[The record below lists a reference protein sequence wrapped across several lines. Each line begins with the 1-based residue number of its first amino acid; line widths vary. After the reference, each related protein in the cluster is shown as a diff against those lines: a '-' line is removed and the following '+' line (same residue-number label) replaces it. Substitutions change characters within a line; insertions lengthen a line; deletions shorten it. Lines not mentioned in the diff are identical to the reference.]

1 MLKRDERKSV
11 ETIEVILK
19 LVLAI
24 ALGGLIGLEREASQ
38 KPAGFRTNIL
48 VCVGSTM
55 MMALATLLI
64 QAKGGTPDTLVR
76 MAAGVITGVGFLGAG
91 TIFQARGTI
100 AGLTTAS
107 TIWLVAG
114 LGLVIGAGYYLP
126 ALIFTAMTIT
136 TLLLFRKI
144 EDTYLHKSQ
153 FHYHLKAKARPYILS
168 SLRKLALHHGV
179 RLERLTMKQEGQSYL
194 LAFSFS
200 ASEEKEQE
208 FNQGLLELADIE
220 ELKID

>member
-1 MLKRDERKSV
+1 MEILE
-11 ETIEVILK
+11 ILLK
-19 LVLAI
+19 LILAI

-55 MMALATLLI
+55 MMALAVLLV
-64 QAKGGTPDTLVR
+64 QAKGGGADPLIR
-76 MAAGVITGVGFLGAG
+76 LAAGVITGVGFLGAG

-107 TIWLVAG
+107 TLWLVAG
-114 LGLVIGAGYYLP
+114 LGLVIGAGYYVP
-126 ALIFTAMTIT
+126 ALIFTALTIT
-136 TLLLFRKI
+136 TLLLFRRI
-144 EDTYLHKSQ
+144 EDTYLRKSQ
-153 FHYHLKAKARPYILS
+153 FHYHLKAKARPYILA

-179 RLERLTMKQEGQSYL
+179 RLERLTMKQDGSSYL

-200 ASEEKEQE
+200 ASEDKEQE

>member
-1 MLKRDERKSV
+1 MLKRGRGILMDILQV
-11 ETIEVILK
+11 LLK
-19 LVLAI
+19 LILAI

-48 VCVGSTM
+48 VCIGATM
-55 MMALATLLI
+55 MMSLAVLLVEG
-64 QAKGGTPDTLVR
+64 KGGNPDTLVR
-76 MAAGVITGVGFLGAG
+76 MAAGVITGIGFLGAG
-91 TIFQARGTI
+91 TIFQSRGAI

-107 TIWLVAG
+107 TLWVVSG

-126 ALIFTAMTIT
+126 ALIITVLTIT
-136 TLLLFRKI
+136 TLFVFGRI
-144 EDTYLHKSQ
+144 EAVYLHRAQ

-179 RLERLTMKQEGQSYL
+179 RLERLTMRQEGSSYL
-194 LAFSFS
+194 LTFGFS

>member
-1 MLKRDERKSV
+1 M

-48 VCVGSTM
+48 VCVASAM
-55 MMALATLLI
+55 MMTMATLLV
-64 QAKGGTPDTLVR
+64 QAKGGTSDSLVR

-107 TIWLVAG
+107 TLWLVAG
-114 LGLVIGAGYYLP
+114 LGLVIGAGFYLP
-126 ALIFTAMTIT
+126 ALIFTALTIT

-144 EDTYLHKSQ
+144 EDSYLRKSQ
-153 FHYHLKAKARPYILS
+153 FHYHMKAKARPYILS
-168 SLRKLALHHGV
+168 SLRKLALHHGI
-179 RLERLTMKQEGQSYL
+179 RLERLTMKQDGQSYL

-200 ASEEKEQE
+200 SSEEKEQE

>member
-1 MLKRDERKSV
+1 M
-11 ETIEVILK
+11 ETLAVILK

-48 VCVGSTM
+48 VCVGSAM
-55 MMALATLLI
+55 MMTLAVLLV
-64 QAKGGTPDTLVR
+64 QDKGGTSDTLIR
-76 MAAGVITGVGFLGAG
+76 MAAGVITGMGFLGAG
-91 TIFQARGTI
+91 TILQSRGTI

-107 TIWLVAG
+107 TLWLVAG
-114 LGLVIGAGYYLP
+114 LGLVIGAGYYVP
-126 ALIFTAMTIT
+126 ALIFTALTIT

>member
-1 MLKRDERKSV
+1 
-11 ETIEVILK
+11 
-19 LVLAI
+19 
-24 ALGGLIGLEREASQ
+24 LIGLEREASQ

-48 VCVGSTM
+48 VCVGSAM
-55 MMALATLLI
+55 MMTMATLLV
-64 QAKGGTPDTLVR
+64 QAKGGTSDSLIR

-107 TIWLVAG
+107 TLWLVAG
-114 LGLVIGAGYYLP
+114 LGLVIGAGFYLP
-126 ALIFTAMTIT
+126 ALIFTALTIT

-144 EDTYLHKSQ
+144 EDSYLRKSQ
-153 FHYHLKAKARPYILS
+153 FHYHMKAKARPYILS
-168 SLRKLALHHGV
+168 SLRKLALHHGI
-179 RLERLTMKQEGQSYL
+179 RLERLTMKQDGQSYL

-200 ASEEKEQE
+200 SSEEKEQE

>member
-1 MLKRDERKSV
+1 M

-19 LVLAI
+19 LILAI

-48 VCVGSTM
+48 VCVGSAM
-55 MMALATLLI
+55 MMTMATLLV
-64 QAKGGTPDTLVR
+64 QAKGGTADTLVR

-107 TIWLVAG
+107 TLWLVAG

-126 ALIFTAMTIT
+126 ALIFTALTIT

-144 EDTYLHKSQ
+144 EDSYLRKSQ
-153 FHYHLKAKARPYILS
+153 FHYHMKAKARSYILS

-179 RLERLTMKQEGQSYL
+179 RLERLIMKQEGQSYL

>member
-136 TLLLFRKI
+136 TLLLFRKV

>member
-1 MLKRDERKSV
+1 MDIL
-11 ETIEVILK
+11 TTLLK

-24 ALGGLIGLEREASQ
+24 ALGGIIGLEREASQ

-55 MMALATLLI
+55 MMALAVLLV
-64 QAKGGTPDTLVR
+64 QSRGGTADTLVR
-76 MAAGVITGVGFLGAG
+76 MAAGVITGMGFLGAG
-91 TIFQARGTI
+91 TIMQARGTI

-107 TIWLVAG
+107 TLWLVAG
-114 LGLVIGAGYYLP
+114 LGLVIGAGYYVP
-126 ALIFTAMTIT
+126 ALIFAASTMV
-136 TLLLFRKI
+136 TLLLFGKI
-144 EDTYLHKSQ
+144 EASYLHKSQ

-168 SLRKLALHHGV
+168 SLRKLSLHHGV
-179 RLERLTMKQEGQSYL
+179 RLERLTMKQEGPSYL
-194 LAFSFS
+194 LAFAFS

>member
-1 MLKRDERKSV
+1 M

-48 VCVGSTM
+48 VCVASAM
-55 MMALATLLI
+55 MMTMATLLV
-64 QAKGGTPDTLVR
+64 QAKGGTSDSLVR
-76 MAAGVITGVGFLGAG
+76 MAAGIITGVGFLGAG

-107 TIWLVAG
+107 TLWLVAG
-114 LGLVIGAGYYLP
+114 LGLVIGAGFYLP
-126 ALIFTAMTIT
+126 ALIFTALTIT

-144 EDTYLHKSQ
+144 EDSYLRKSQ
-153 FHYHLKAKARPYILS
+153 FHYHMKAKARPYILS
-168 SLRKLALHHGV
+168 SLRKLALHHGI
-179 RLERLTMKQEGQSYL
+179 RLERLTMKQDGQSYL

-200 ASEEKEQE
+200 SSEEKEQE

>member
-1 MLKRDERKSV
+1 M

-48 VCVGSTM
+48 VCVASAM
-55 MMALATLLI
+55 MMTMATLLV
-64 QAKGGTPDTLVR
+64 QAKGGTSDSLVR

-107 TIWLVAG
+107 TLWLVAG
-114 LGLVIGAGYYLP
+114 LGLVIGAGFYLP
-126 ALIFTAMTIT
+126 ALIFTTLTIT

-144 EDTYLHKSQ
+144 EDSYLRKSQ
-153 FHYHLKAKARPYILS
+153 FHYHMKAKARPYILS
-168 SLRKLALHHGV
+168 SLRKLALHHGI
-179 RLERLTMKQEGQSYL
+179 RLERLTMKQDGQSYL

-200 ASEEKEQE
+200 SSEEKEQE

>member
-1 MLKRDERKSV
+1 MEI
-11 ETIEVILK
+11 IEVVLK

-24 ALGGLIGLEREASQ
+24 ALGGIIGLEREASQ

-55 MMALATLLI
+55 MMTLAVLLV
-64 QAKGGTPDTLVR
+64 QSKGGVTDSLVR

-91 TIFQARGTI
+91 TILHARGTI

-107 TIWLVAG
+107 TLWVVAG
-114 LGLVIGAGYYLP
+114 LGLVIGGGFYVP
-126 ALIFTAMTIT
+126 ALIFTAITIA
-136 TLLLFRKI
+136 TLILFRKI
-144 EDTYLHKSQ
+144 EDSYLRRAQ
-153 FHYHLKAKARPYILS
+153 FHYHVKFKERPYILS

-179 RLERLTMKQEGQSYL
+179 KLERLTMKEEDKSYIVSF
-194 LAFSFS
+194 AF
-200 ASEEKEQE
+200 ASSEDKEQE

>member
-1 MLKRDERKSV
+1 M

-48 VCVGSTM
+48 VCVGSAM
-55 MMALATLLI
+55 MMTMATLLV
-64 QAKGGTPDTLVR
+64 QAKGGTADTLVR

-107 TIWLVAG
+107 TLWLVAG

-126 ALIFTAMTIT
+126 ALIFTALTIT

-144 EDTYLHKSQ
+144 EDSYLRKSQ
-153 FHYHLKAKARPYILS
+153 FHYHMKAKARPYILS

-179 RLERLTMKQEGQSYL
+179 RLERLTMKQEGSSYL

-208 FNQGLLELADIE
+208 FNQGLFELADIE

>member
-1 MLKRDERKSV
+1 MEIIQVL
-11 ETIEVILK
+11 LK

-48 VCVGSTM
+48 VCLGATM
-55 MMALATLLI
+55 MMSLATLLV
-64 QAKGGTPDTLVR
+64 QGKGGNPDDLVR
-76 MAAGVITGVGFLGAG
+76 MAAGVITGIGFLGAG
-91 TIFQARGTI
+91 TILQARGTI

-107 TIWLVAG
+107 TLWVVAG
-114 LGLVIGAGYYLP
+114 LGLVIGAGYYVP
-126 ALIFTAMTIT
+126 ALLYTALTII
-136 TLLLFRKI
+136 TLFVFGRV
-144 EDTYLHKSQ
+144 EETYLRKAQ

-179 RLERLTMKQEGQSYL
+179 RLERLTMKQDGASYL
-194 LAFSFS
+194 LTFSF
-200 ASEEKEQE
+200 ASSEDKEQE

>member
-1 MLKRDERKSV
+1 MQILE
-11 ETIEVILK
+11 ILLK

-24 ALGGLIGLEREASQ
+24 TLGGLIGLEREASQ

-48 VCVGSTM
+48 VCVGSAM
-55 MMALATLLI
+55 MMILAALLV
-64 QAKGGTPDTLVR
+64 QSNGGTSDTLVR
-76 MAAGVITGVGFLGAG
+76 MAAGVITGMGFLGAG
-91 TIFQARGTI
+91 TILQARGTI

-107 TIWLVAG
+107 TLWLVAG
-114 LGLVIGAGYYLP
+114 LGLVIGAGYYVP
-126 ALIFTAMTIT
+126 ALIFTALTIT
-136 TLLLFRKI
+136 TLLLFHRI
-144 EDTYLHKSQ
+144 EESYLHKSQ
-153 FHYHLKAKARPYILS
+153 FHYHLKAKARPYILA

-179 RLERLTMKQEGQSYL
+179 RLERLTMKQEGPSYVL
-194 LAFSFS
+194 TFAFS

>member
-1 MLKRDERKSV
+1 MMDILQV
-11 ETIEVILK
+11 LLK
-19 LVLAI
+19 LILAV

-48 VCVGSTM
+48 VCMAATM
-55 MMALATLLI
+55 MMSLAALLVEG
-64 QAKGGTPDTLVR
+64 KGGNPDTLVR
-76 MAAGVITGVGFLGAG
+76 MAAGVITGIGFLGAG
-91 TIFQARGTI
+91 TIFQSRGTI

-107 TIWLVAG
+107 TLWVVAG
-114 LGLVIGAGYYLP
+114 LGLVIGAGYYVP
-126 ALIFTAMTIT
+126 AIIFTALTIL
-136 TLLLFRKI
+136 TLLVFGRI
-144 EDTYLHKSQ
+144 ENSYLHKSQ

-179 RLERLTMKQEGQSYL
+179 RLERLTMKQEGASYL

-200 ASEEKEQE
+200 ASEDKEQE

>member
-1 MLKRDERKSV
+1 M

-19 LVLAI
+19 LILAI

-48 VCVGSTM
+48 VCVSSAM
-55 MMALATLLI
+55 MMTMATLLV
-64 QAKGGTPDTLVR
+64 QAKGGTADTLVR

-107 TIWLVAG
+107 TLWLVAG

-126 ALIFTAMTIT
+126 ALIFTALTIT

-144 EDTYLHKSQ
+144 EDSYLRKSQ
-153 FHYHLKAKARPYILS
+153 FHYHMKAKARPYILS

-179 RLERLTMKQEGQSYL
+179 RLERLTMKQEGPSYL
-194 LAFSFS
+194 LAFSFA

>member
-1 MLKRDERKSV
+1 M

-19 LVLAI
+19 LVMAI

-48 VCVGSTM
+48 VCVGSAM
-55 MMALATLLI
+55 MMTLATLLV

-76 MAAGVITGVGFLGAG
+76 MAAGVITGMGFLGAG
-91 TIFQARGTI
+91 TILQSRGTI

-107 TIWLVAG
+107 TLWLVAG
-114 LGLVIGAGYYLP
+114 LGLVIGAGYYVP
-126 ALIFTAMTIT
+126 ALIFTALTIT

-144 EDTYLHKSQ
+144 EDSYLHKSQ

-194 LAFSFS
+194 LTFSFS
-200 ASEEKEQE
+200 ASEEKEEE

>member
-1 MLKRDERKSV
+1 MEILRV
-11 ETIEVILK
+11 LLK
-19 LVLAI
+19 LVLAV

-48 VCVGSTM
+48 VCLAATM
-55 MMALATLLI
+55 MMSLATLI
-64 QAKGGTPDTLVR
+64 AGKSATGADTLVR
-76 MAAGVITGVGFLGAG
+76 MAAGVITGIGFLGAG

-107 TIWLVAG
+107 TLWVVAG
-114 LGLVIGAGYYLP
+114 LGLVIGAGYYVP
-126 ALIFTAMTIT
+126 AVIFTALTIV
-136 TLLLFRKI
+136 TLLVFGRIEESYLRKA
-144 EDTYLHKSQ
+144 Q
-153 FHYHLKAKARPYILS
+153 FYYHLKAKARPYILS

-179 RLERLTMKQEGQSYL
+179 RLERLTMKQEGSSYL
-194 LAFSFS
+194 LAFSFA

>member
-1 MLKRDERKSV
+1 MQILQV
-11 ETIEVILK
+11 LLK

-48 VCVGSTM
+48 VCVASAM
-55 MMALATLLI
+55 MMSLATLI
-64 QAKGGTPDTLVR
+64 VANNGGTTDTLVR

-91 TIFQARGTI
+91 TIFQARGTV

-107 TIWLVAG
+107 TLWVVAG
-114 LGLVIGAGYYLP
+114 LGLVIGAGYYVP
-126 ALIFTAMTIT
+126 ALIFTALTIV
-136 TLLLFRKI
+136 TLLVFGRI
-144 EDTYLHKSQ
+144 EDSYLHKSQ

-179 RLERLTMKQEGQSYL
+179 RLERLTMKQEGSSYL

-220 ELKID
+220 ELKIE

>member
-1 MLKRDERKSV
+1 MLKEEARTAME
-11 ETIEVILK
+11 ILEVLLK
-19 LVLAI
+19 LILAI

-55 MMALATLLI
+55 MMTLAVLLVRS
-64 QAKGGTPDTLVR
+64 KGGEADSLIR
-76 MAAGVITGVGFLGAG
+76 LAAGVITGVGFLGAG

-107 TIWLVAG
+107 TLWLVAG
-114 LGLVIGAGYYLP
+114 LGLVIGAGYYVP
-126 ALIFTAMTIT
+126 ALIFTALTIT
-136 TLLLFRKI
+136 TLLLFHRI
-144 EDTYLHKSQ
+144 EDTYLRKSQ
-153 FHYHLKAKARPYILS
+153 FHYHLKAKARPYILA

-179 RLERLTMKQEGQSYL
+179 RLERLTMKQDGSSYL

>member
-1 MLKRDERKSV
+1 MEI
-11 ETIEVILK
+11 IEVILK

-48 VCVGSTM
+48 VCVASAM
-55 MMALATLLI
+55 MMTMASLLV
-64 QAKGGTPDTLVR
+64 QSKGGTADTLVR
-76 MAAGVITGVGFLGAG
+76 MAAGVVTGVGFLGAG
-91 TIFQARGTI
+91 TILQARGTI

-107 TIWLVAG
+107 TLWLVAG

-126 ALIFTAMTIT
+126 ALIFTALTIT
-136 TLLLFRKI
+136 TLLLFHKI
-144 EDTYLHKSQ
+144 EDSYLRKSQ

-168 SLRKLALHHGV
+168 SLRKLALHHGI
-179 RLERLTMKQEGQSYL
+179 RLERLAMKQEGSSYL

>member
-1 MLKRDERKSV
+1 MEIL
-11 ETIEVILK
+11 EVLLK
-19 LVLAI
+19 LVLAV

-55 MMALATLLI
+55 MMVLATLL
-64 QAKGGTPDTLVR
+64 ARPGGGTPDTLVR
-76 MAAGVITGVGFLGAG
+76 MAAGVITGMGFLGAG
-91 TIFQARGTI
+91 TILQARGTI

-107 TIWLVAG
+107 TLWLVAG
-114 LGLVIGAGYYLP
+114 LGLVIGAGFYVP
-126 ALIFTAMTIT
+126 ALIFTAVTIV
-136 TLLLFRKI
+136 TLLLFGRI
-144 EDTYLHKSQ
+144 ESTYLHKSQ
-153 FHYHLKAKARPYILS
+153 FHYHLKAKARPYILA

-179 RLERLTMKQEGQSYL
+179 RLERLTMKQEGPSYL
-194 LAFSFS
+194 LAFGFS

>member
-1 MLKRDERKSV
+1 M

-48 VCVGSTM
+48 VCVASAM
-55 MMALATLLI
+55 MMTLATLLV
-64 QAKGGTPDTLVR
+64 QAKGGTSDTLVR

-107 TIWLVAG
+107 TLWLVAG

-126 ALIFTAMTIT
+126 ALIFTALTIT

-144 EDTYLHKSQ
+144 EDSYLRKSQ
-153 FHYHLKAKARPYILS
+153 FHYHMKVKARPYILS

>member
-1 MLKRDERKSV
+1 M
-11 ETIEVILK
+11 ETIEIILK

-48 VCVGSTM
+48 VCVASAM
-55 MMALATLLI
+55 MMTLATLLV
-64 QAKGGTPDTLVR
+64 QAKGGTSDTLVR

-107 TIWLVAG
+107 TLWLVAG
-114 LGLVIGAGYYLP
+114 LGLVIGAGFYLP
-126 ALIFTAMTIT
+126 ALIFTALTIT

-144 EDTYLHKSQ
+144 EDSYLRKSQ
-153 FHYHLKAKARPYILS
+153 FHYHMKAKARPYILS
-168 SLRKLALHHGV
+168 SLRKLALHHGI
-179 RLERLTMKQEGQSYL
+179 RLERLTMKQDGQSYL

-200 ASEEKEQE
+200 SSEEKEQE